1 MAGYQTLTE
10 HSLWAQYRGDLRYSS
25 SKHDLNL
32 VREDVTERDRRDM
45 KWQKTKIEL
54 PKVCVKL
61 EYFHYLL
68 AELKIYFNQTC
79 DCRK

>member
-1 MAGYQTLTE
+1 MTDG
-10 HSLWAQYRGDLRYSS
+10 
-25 SKHDLNL
+25 
-32 VREDVTERDRRDM
+32 DRRGM
-45 KWQKTKIEL
+45 KWQKTKMEL

-79 DCRK
+79 DCRKKKQTVLVRFF